1 MGVRWEW
8 VEVRLV
14 DFIWALGGGFVVE
27 FSRSDKLVSWK
38 VQYAAGR
45 RVVKQWFGSGCKAG
59 AGGL

>member
-1 MGVRWEW
+1 MGVRREW

-14 DFIWALGGGFVVE
+14 DFIWALVGGFVVE

-45 RVVKQWFGSGCKAG
+45 RVV
-59 AGGL
+59 